1 VTATRRI
8 AAILIADVAGCSRL
22 MGADQEG
29 TQRMPRR
36 ICAELVQTARLPCL
50 HKAGVP
56 KE

>member
-1 VTATRRI
+1 MTATRRI

-36 ICAELVQTARLPCL
+36 ICAELVQTARLPGL